1 MYSLWGRLGVFMIA
15 LMCSPVWAQ
24 AEELRLPKAK
34 EAPDSPKFMMMGVA
48 ILLVAGV
55 VAVVTLKTKRG
66 HQD

>member
-1 MYSLWGRLGVFMIA
+1 MYSLWGRFGVLAMA
-15 LMCSPVWAQ
+15 LVCSPVWAQ

-34 EAPDSPKFMMMGVA
+34 EAPGSPKFMMMGVA
-48 ILLVAGV
+48 IVLVAGV